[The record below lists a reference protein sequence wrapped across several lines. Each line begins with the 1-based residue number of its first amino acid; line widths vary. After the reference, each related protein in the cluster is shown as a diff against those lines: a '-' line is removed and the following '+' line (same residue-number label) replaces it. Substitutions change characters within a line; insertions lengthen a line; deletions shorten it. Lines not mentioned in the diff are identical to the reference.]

1 LSRLPAWQAAALG
14 DTLEALR
21 AQHLLRHRRTVEVVD
36 TACAATDAIQDGTG
50 PVCRVDGAQLV
61 NFCSN
66 DYLGLAQHPALRE
79 AMSDA
84 ARRHGVGAGASH
96 LVTGHHPEHTR
107 LEEALAA
114 YTHREAA
121 LLFSTGYMAN
131 LAIAQ
136 VLVGRGARADHAAA
150 GTVVSDELNHA
161 SLIDGA
167 RLAGRR
173 ILRFAHADAAAAE
186 STLVAAH
193 EATGGT
199 TPGPTVLVTDGLF
212 SMDGDVA
219 PVHALAAA
227 CARHESWL
235 AVDDAHGLGVSG
247 PTGRGTLEAAGLLA
261 DPDAAPVLMG
271 TLGKA
276 FGAFGAFIAGRRE
289 LVELFRQRAR
299 SYIFTTALPPA
310 VAAAAREGL
319 RLADAEPE
327 RRVHLNS
334 LISRFRHEAAGLGLA
349 DQLLP
354 SHSPI
359 QPLVL
364 GQPAV
369 ALAASAALQARGLLV
384 GAIRPPTV
392 PAGSARLRITF
403 SAAHTHAQ
411 LDQLLDGLAAV
422 LPGNGLAA

>member
-1 LSRLPAWQAAALG
+1 LSALPAWQAAALG

-21 AQHLLRHRRTVEVVD
+21 AQHLLRHRRTVEVASHD
-36 TACAATDAIQDGTG
+36 EAANNAG
-50 PVCRVDGAQLV
+50 PLCHVDGVELV

-66 DYLGLAQHPALRE
+66 DYLGLAQHPSLRA
-79 AMSDA
+79 AMA
-84 ARRHGVGAGASH
+84 AAAQRYGVGSGASH

-136 VLVGRGARADHAAA
+136 VLVGRGARAGQTEP
-150 GTVVSDELNHA
+150 GTVLSDQLNHA

-167 RLAGRR
+167 RLAGGR
-173 ILRFAHADAAAAE
+173 ILRYAHADAIAAE
-186 STLVAAH
+186 QSLAQAKGPRQGHTAS
-193 EATGGT
+193 
-199 TPGPTVLVTDGLF
+199 PTVLVTDGLF

-219 PVHALAAA
+219 PVNALAAA
-227 CARHESWL
+227 CARHEAWL

-247 PTGRGTLEAAGLLA
+247 ATGRGTLEAAGLLA
-261 DPDAAPVLMG
+261 DPDAVPVLMG

-289 LVELFRQRAR
+289 VVELFRQRAR

-319 RLADAEPE
+319 RLADAEPA
-327 RRVHLNS
+327 RREHLNS
-334 LISRFRHEAAGLGLA
+334 LIARFRREVVGLGLA
-349 DQLLP
+349 GELLP
-354 SHSPI
+354 STSPI

-364 GQPAV
+364 GRPEA

-392 PAGSARLRITF
+392 PVGSARLRITF

-422 LPGNGLAA
+422 LPRSGLAA